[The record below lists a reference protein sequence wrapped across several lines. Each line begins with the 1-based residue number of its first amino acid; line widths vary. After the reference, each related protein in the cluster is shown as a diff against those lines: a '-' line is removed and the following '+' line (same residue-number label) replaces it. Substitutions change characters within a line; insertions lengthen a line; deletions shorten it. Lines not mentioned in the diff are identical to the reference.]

1 MELLPHS
8 SGLLCPMVSQ
18 SPVAFR
24 GVHDISGLGPSPRL
38 EVSEMHI
45 AAKQKA
51 PCIGGDECFGH
62 HNNGQSWAEGALQA
76 RLSCV
81 VDSATRNDYR
91 HADAGILVS
100 RRSCLAVACSQSGK
114 EGTQLGLSQK
124 MAEVD
129 GEIVVPSTWGFV
141 AALTCCAATCLKSFI
156 SQAQPMRFTRCF
168 VHLYDS
174 EVLGLAESCFTSLI
188 CGLAGS
194 MGDPKLMGAIMAGQ
208 GWRPILIGVIREY
221 TGGM

>member
-1 MELLPHS
+1 
-8 SGLLCPMVSQ
+8 
-18 SPVAFR
+18 
-24 GVHDISGLGPSPRL
+24 
-38 EVSEMHI
+38 
-45 AAKQKA
+45 
-51 PCIGGDECFGH
+51 
-62 HNNGQSWAEGALQA
+62 
-76 RLSCV
+76 
-81 VDSATRNDYR
+81 
-91 HADAGILVS
+91 
-100 RRSCLAVACSQSGK
+100 
-114 EGTQLGLSQK
+114 

-129 GEIVVPSTWGFV
+129 GEIVVPSTRGFA

-156 SQAQPMRFTRCF
+156 SQALPMRFTRCF
-168 VHLYDS
+168 VHLCDS